1 MASDPNVVIPETVN
15 GALNALRAAAKQP
28 TVKRVVV
35 TSSAAAV
42 FIPKPDRPIELTPE
56 MFNDEAVKMA
66 WDSVGQTPA
75 PQSPEAYMLGVLVY
89 AASKTEAEK
98 ACWKFVEE
106 KKPGFEFSTVVPTI
120 TFGPLLDK
128 ENVSSSAKWVD
139 WILKGAPEVGHLL
152 AVLGSRES

>member
-42 FIPKPDRPIELTPE
+42 FIPKPERPIELTPE

-106 KKPGFEFSTVVPTI
+106 KEPGFEFSTVVPTI